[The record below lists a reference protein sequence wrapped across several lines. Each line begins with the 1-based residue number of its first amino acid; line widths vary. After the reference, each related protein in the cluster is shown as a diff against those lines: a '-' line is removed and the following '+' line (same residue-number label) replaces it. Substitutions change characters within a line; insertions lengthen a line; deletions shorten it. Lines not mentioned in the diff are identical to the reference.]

1 MRTSR
6 IISLL
11 ILAGALVAGSPAGA
25 QEREWLVAPYLWG
38 ADTSLDVLI
47 RDESALGGDLSFS
60 DLVDKLDF
68 ALQLRVETRKDT
80 FGLIFDLTYLD
91 TGDSFESEADPPLP
105 ASATISTDATMTMIE
120 AAGFYR
126 PSGESYGLDVLFGAR
141 VIDLGVDT
149 EIVPP
154 APLDPITVDASA
166 SLLDGFLGLRY
177 IAPIGKNWVF
187 TLRGDAGAGDSDLSW
202 NASALFGYRFGENGK
217 YNVLLGYRHFSVEYE
232 ESDQGLPIEVDVTMS
247 GPQVA
252 FAFVF

>member
-1 MRTSR
+1 MRTNRTTSF
-6 IISLL
+6 
-11 ILAGALVAGSPAGA
+11 LAFIGSLVAASPTDA
-25 QEREWLVAPYLWG
+25 QEREWIVAPYLWG

-47 RDESALGGDLSFS
+47 RDDPALGGDLSFS

-68 ALQLRVETRKDT
+68 ALQLRVETRKDS
-80 FGLIFDLTYLD
+80 FGLLFDLTYLD
-91 TGDSFESEADPPLP
+91 TGDSFESEANPPLP
-105 ASATISTDATMTMIE
+105 ASTTVSTDATMTMIE
-120 AAGFYR
+120 AGGFYR
-126 PSGESYGLDVLFGAR
+126 PSGESDGLDVLFGLR
-141 VIDLGVDT
+141 VIDLGIDI
-149 EIVPP
+149 EFLPP
-154 APLDPITVDASA
+154 APLDPRTVDASA

-177 IAPIGKNWVF
+177 ITSIGQRWLF

-232 ESDQGLPIEVDVTMS
+232 ESDQGLPIEVDVSMS